1 MLKDVH
7 MEEIRN
13 FLSSPDIGEIKID
26 HVNIGRYDEIVNDSG
41 VSETWVGFLIEEK
54 SLDFELR
61 LESPTLD
68 DRLKNMIIDSID
80 LVNSDRSIIEPGDLC
95 DFLDSDDTWWKS
107 GPDDVEVKID
117 GRKIIFSS
125 GEMTRNGNDAGKDFR
140 YINFS
145 IDNIMVDITF
155 ELSDQLS
162 MTIMK
167 NVIYSLTKKKN
178 NH

>member
-13 FLSSPDIGEIKID
+13 FLSSTEIGEIKID
-26 HVNIGRYDEIVNDSG
+26 HVDIGRYEEIVNDSG
-41 VSETWVGFLIEEK
+41 EPETWIGFLIEER
-54 SLDFELR
+54 SLEFELR
-61 LESPTLD
+61 LESPTLSEE
-68 DRLKNMIIDSID
+68 LKSMVINSID
-80 LVNSDRSIIEPGDLC
+80 IVNSDRSIIEPGDLC

-125 GEMTRNGNDAGKDFR
+125 GEITRDSNEGGKDFR
-140 YINFS
+140 YINFNVNGIS
-145 IDNIMVDITF
+145 VDISF

-162 MTIMK
+162 VTIMK
-167 NVIYSLTKKKN
+167 NIVYSLTKKN